1 MPTFRASRGS
11 SALTEG
17 PKAVL
22 VTTAILRESQNV
34 SRRWRNVR
42 IMRAEAN
49 AAYSECGVELA
60 DNGSLGPT
68 SETKM
73 NLNQALRSAAAS
85 LVYILEGLH
94 C

>member
-1 MPTFRASRGS
+1 M
-11 SALTEG
+11 
-17 PKAVL
+17 
-22 VTTAILRESQNV
+22 
-34 SRRWRNVR
+34 R